1 MIDPIDGTQ
10 NFVNGLPIYS
20 SSIAVLRHG
29 QPVAGAIWGASTHR
43 LSPGIYHSRSGGPL
57 SFNNMSLG
65 IARPTRGQRRG
76 LGAMPPDED
85 QHLRPDPVATQ
96 TADRLRHENG
106 GGGKKGGR

>member
-20 SSIAVLRHG
+20 SSIAVLRRG

-57 SFNNMSLG
+57 SFNNMPLG
-65 IARPTRGQRRG
+65 IARPTRGKRRG
-76 LGAMPPDED
+76 LGAMPHAE
-85 QHLRPDPVATQ
+85 
-96 TADRLRHENG
+96 EI
-106 GGGKKGGR
+106 GRASCRERVCPYV